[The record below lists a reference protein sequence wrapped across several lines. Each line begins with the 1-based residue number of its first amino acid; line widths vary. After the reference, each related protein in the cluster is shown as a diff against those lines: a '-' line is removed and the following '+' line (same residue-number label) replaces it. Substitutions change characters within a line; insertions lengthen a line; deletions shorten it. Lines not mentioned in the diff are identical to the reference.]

1 MLHTRTRRAVAIAL
15 IAITTLGAGIAI
27 GWRIGIANK
36 PRVCPTFKGA
46 TPISS
51 WDTGTKKACTFAR
64 AYGRATFSVE
74 L

>member
-1 MLHTRTRRAVAIAL
+1 MLHTRTRYAVTIAL

-27 GWRIGIANK
+27 GWRMGVVNK
-36 PRVCPTFKGA
+36 PKVCPTFKGA

-51 WDTGTKKACTFAR
+51 WDTGTKKGCTFAP

>member
-36 PRVCPTFKGA
+36 PRVCPTFEGA
-46 TPISS
+46 IPISS
-51 WDTGTKKACTFAR
+51 WDTGTKKACTFAPT
-64 AYGRATFSVE
+64 YGRATFSVE
-74 L
+74 I